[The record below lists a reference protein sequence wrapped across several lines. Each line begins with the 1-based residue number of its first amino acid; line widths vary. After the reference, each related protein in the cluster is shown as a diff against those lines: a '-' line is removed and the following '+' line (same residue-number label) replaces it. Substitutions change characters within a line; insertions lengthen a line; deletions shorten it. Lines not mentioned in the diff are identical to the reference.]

1 MLKDHML
8 AVMADVN
15 GQMVEREELVEAIAV
30 ALLTRKNLF
39 VLGEPGQAK
48 SFAIDEFRRR
58 ITGARKFKRLLT
70 KQGDEEQLFGRID
83 LSSLL
88 PGSVPAAVLES
99 DAIYAN
105 QRFNLRCLMDS
116 LPGTKDTP
124 EIWEQIRKTTEKL
137 ETYRAALAA
146 LHRSEPEVQTT
157 GKIPE
162 SDIVFLDEIFKA
174 NDGVLNAL
182 LTALNERE
190 YTNEGRTCQIPTI
203 SFFSAS
209 NEIPNFSDPEEK
221 ILEALYDR
229 LELKVVTENVSE
241 RANRLASL
249 RKKQA
254 GMTGG
259 AVAASVTLDELLA
272 MQAEV
277 SAIPVPEAVNELMD
291 DILCELRSKGIK
303 VSDRKYFNYTPIAQ
317 AKAWLE
323 GHSEV
328 QPMDLYILRH
338 YLWTLPSDRSVVCA
352 TLERM
357 CHDPLAQKLGDL
369 QNMGRECY
377 EAFES
382 ATDATAARRIGKLR
396 SEYIRLYGAVIDL
409 RANAQNDREFQ
420 QIDELLTILERYSEK
435 AHQTVGYTY
444 APLEQLYALDK
455 S

>member
-1 MLKDHML
+1 MLKDKML

-15 GQMVEREELVEAIAV
+15 GQMAEREELVEAIAV

-99 DAIYAN
+99 DPIYTN

-277 SAIPVPEAVNELMD
+277 STIPVPEAVNELMD

-328 QPMDLYILRH
+328 QSMDLYILRH

-377 EAFES
+377 EAFEA

-396 SEYIRLYGAVIDL
+396 SEYIRLYGVVMDL

-420 QIDELLTILERYSEK
+420 QIDELLLILEKYSEK

>member
-15 GQMVEREELVEAIAV
+15 SQMAEREELVEAIAV

-99 DAIYAN
+99 DAIYTN

-182 LTALNERE
+182 LTAFNERE

-259 AVAASVTLDELLA
+259 AVAASVTLDELFA

-277 SAIPVPEAVNELMD
+277 SAIPVPDAVNELMD

-377 EAFES
+377 EAFEV
-382 ATDATAARRIGKLR
+382 ATDASAARRIGKLR
-396 SEYIRLYGAVIDL
+396 SEYIRLYGTVMDL
-409 RANAQNDREFQ
+409 RGNAQNDREFQ

-435 AHQTVGYTY
+435 AHQAVGYTY

-455 S
+455 N

>member
-1 MLKDHML
+1 MLKDQML

-15 GQMVEREELVEAIAV
+15 GQMAEREELVEAIAV

-174 NDGVLNAL
+174 NDGVLMILCVHHSRPFHDLNFYREKLNADIDI
-182 LTALNERE
+182 
-190 YTNEGRTCQIPTI
+190 TCIRIACHNGIAGSLHIPSKQLVTLGNACHLCNGCI
-203 SFFSAS
+203 VINA
-209 NEIPNFSDPEEK
+209 I
-221 ILEALYDR
+221 ALY
-229 LELKVVTENVSE
+229 N
-241 RANRLASL
+241 
-249 RKKQA
+249 
-254 GMTGG
+254 
-259 AVAASVTLDELLA
+259 
-272 MQAEV
+272 
-277 SAIPVPEAVNELMD
+277 
-291 DILCELRSKGIK
+291 
-303 VSDRKYFNYTPIAQ
+303 
-317 AKAWLE
+317 
-323 GHSEV
+323 
-328 QPMDLYILRH
+328 DLI
-338 YLWTLPSDRSVVCA
+338 
-352 TLERM
+352 
-357 CHDPLAQKLGDL
+357 DL
-369 QNMGRECY
+369 QHRQDQHNKGEH
-377 EAFES
+377 
-382 ATDATAARRIGKLR
+382 
-396 SEYIRLYGAVIDL
+396 
-409 RANAQNDREFQ
+409 NDNG
-420 QIDELLTILERYSEK
+420 T
-435 AHQTVGYTY
+435 
-444 APLEQLYALDK
+444 
-455 S
+455 

>member
-1 MLKDHML
+1 MLRDQML

-15 GQMVEREELVEAIAV
+15 GQMAEREELVEAIAI

-83 LSSLL
+83 LQSLL
-88 PGSVPAAVLES
+88 PGNVPQEVLES
-99 DAIYAN
+99 DPVY
-105 QRFNLRCLMDS
+105 Q
-116 LPGTKDTP
+116 
-124 EIWEQIRKTTEKL
+124 KL
-137 ETYRAALAA
+137 LADLAA
-146 LHRSEPEVQTT
+146 VRDKLQTDPDDAEGYYAAGNCCTIAQRYRSVLGLLNDSEPRMVTA

-190 YTNEGRTCQIPTI
+190 YTNEGKTCQIPTI

-229 LELKVVTENVSE
+229 LELKVVTENVTE
-241 RANRLASL
+241 RTSRLAAL
-249 RKKQA
+249 RKKQS
-254 GMTGG
+254 GMTG
-259 AVAASVTLDELLA
+259 AIAAAITLDDLLA

-277 SAIPVPEAVNELMD
+277 SAIPVPEAINELMD
-291 DILCELRSKGIK
+291 DILCELRSKGLK
-303 VSDRKYFNYTPIAQ
+303 VSDRKYFGYTPIAQ

-328 QPMDLYILRH
+328 QPLDLYILRH
-338 YLWTLPSDRSVVCA
+338 YLWTLPADRSLVCS

-377 EAFES
+377 EAFEA
-382 ATDATAARRIGKLR
+382 ATDAPAARRIGKLR
-396 SEYIRLYGAVIDL
+396 SEYIRLYGSVMEL
-409 RANAQNDREFQ
+409 RGNAQNDREFQ
-420 QIDELLTILERYSEK
+420 QIDELLSILEKYSEK

-444 APLEQLYALDK
+444 APLEQLYELDK
-455 S
+455 T

>member
-1 MLKDHML
+1 MLKDQML

-15 GQMVEREELVEAIAV
+15 DQMAEREELVEAIAV

-83 LSSLL
+83 LQSLL
-88 PGSVPAAVLES
+88 PGNVPQDILDGDPVYQKLLADLTGVKDKLRENPDDTEAYFT
-99 DAIYAN
+99 AGGCCTTA
-105 QRFNLRCLMDS
+105 QR
-116 LPGTKDTP
+116 
-124 EIWEQIRKTTEKL
+124 
-137 ETYRAALAA
+137 YRNILG
-146 LHRSEPEVQTT
+146 LLYGNEPRMVTT

-190 YTNEGRTCQIPTI
+190 YTNEGKTCQIPTI

-259 AVAASVTLDELLA
+259 AIAASITLEELLA

-277 SAIPVPEAVNELMD
+277 AAIPVPEAVNELMD

-338 YLWTLPSDRSVVCA
+338 YLWTLPSDRSLICS

-377 EAFES
+377 EVFEA

-396 SEYIRLYGAVIDL
+396 SEYIRLYGAVMDL
-409 RANAQNDREFQ
+409 RAGAQNDREFQ
-420 QIDELLTILERYSEK
+420 QIDELLTILEKYSEK
-435 AHQTVGYTY
+435 AHQAVGYTY

-455 S
+455 T

>member
-1 MLKDHML
+1 M
-8 AVMADVN
+8 
-15 GQMVEREELVEAIAV
+15 
-30 ALLTRKNLF
+30 
-39 VLGEPGQAK
+39 
-48 SFAIDEFRRR
+48 
-58 ITGARKFKRLLT
+58 
-70 KQGDEEQLFGRID
+70 
-83 LSSLL
+83 
-88 PGSVPAAVLES
+88 
-99 DAIYAN
+99 
-105 QRFNLRCLMDS
+105 
-116 LPGTKDTP
+116 
-124 EIWEQIRKTTEKL
+124 
-137 ETYRAALAA
+137 
-146 LHRSEPEVQTT
+146 
-157 GKIPE
+157 
-162 SDIVFLDEIFKA
+162 A

-190 YTNEGRTCQIPTI
+190 YTNEGRTCQIPTV

-277 SAIPVPEAVNELMD
+277 SAIPVPDAVNELMD

-377 EAFES
+377 ETFE
-382 ATDATAARRIGKLR
+382 ATTDASAARRIGKLR
-396 SEYIRLYGAVIDL
+396 SEYIRLYGAVMDL
-409 RANAQNDREFQ
+409 RGNAQNDREFQ

-435 AHQTVGYTY
+435 AHQAVGYTY

-455 S
+455 N